1 MANIQILVGA
11 GFTEVHGDPKNIEIS
26 ETGSSIP
33 KRNTLLS
40 NSIIPRHK
48 FLTYP
53 ATPLFLL
60 A

>member
-1 MANIQILVGA
+1 MEYVMPEASREENSK
-11 GFTEVHGDPKNIEIS
+11 DPDKQKQAAER
-26 ETGSSIP
+26 GSSIP